1 MKDTTPEIEALVRAR
16 YLAMTPAQRV
26 VIAAQMFETARAMV
40 LASLPAGLSP
50 EETRRRLCARLYGS
64 LADQAYASAPPSTL

>member
-1 MKDTTPEIEALVRAR
+1 MRAR
-16 YLAMTPAQRV
+16 YLAMTPAQRI

-50 EETRRRLCARLYGS
+50 EETRRRLCERLYGS
-64 LADQAYASAPPSTL
+64 LAARLYDSKL